1 MIERIPTDATN
12 GEAAAL
18 ADELRLIDA
27 GDAWHG
33 PALAE
38 LLEGVSAAAA
48 AARPIAGGHSIWEL
62 VGHIAGWNDVWR
74 RRLDGEV
81 VDEPEAGDF
90 PPTPAV
96 TEKAW
101 AAAKDRLREAHAG
114 LVARVAALT
123 AAELDARIPG
133 REFTARF
140 MVEGAIRHVVY
151 HSGQIGLLR
160 KALAGGGA

>member
-18 ADELRLIDA
+18 ADELRLIDG

-62 VGHIAGWNDVWR
+62 VGHISGWNDVWR

-160 KALAGGGA
+160 KALAGSGA